1 MILKIV
7 HSKVKYNSLNFLGK
21 TKSILKQLN
30 AIAEKQQQQKNQ
42 HLEHS
47 NR

>member
-30 AIAEKQQQQKNQ
+30 AIAEKQNKKKQ

>member
-7 HSKVKYNSLNFLGK
+7 HSKVKYNSLNFLDK

-30 AIAEKQQQQKNQ
+30 AVAEKKKNQ